1 MIFYVFQIMSILLQ
15 NSNRYQL
22 SCPIS
27 ASTPEKKTAYELKVE
42 TRTLRAYRNNFKY
55 IVKYTCTIL

>member
-1 MIFYVFQIMSILLQ
+1 MSFKLCLFYYKIQIGINSHAQSVLQ
-15 NSNRYQL
+15 PQK
-22 SCPIS
+22 
-27 ASTPEKKTAYELKVE
+27 KKTAYELKVE